1 MIQMLLNFL
10 SGRWI
15 WIVLL
20 LGLLGFVGIEYY
32 KKELIEK
39 ELEMLKMQNKKLE
52 DITMTTIGV
61 NANNSLMFEEL
72 KELMSKNLTE
82 LSDLLKRHYRI
93 ELELKK
99 LKEDVKNAKD
109 GDIAP
114 SLRTAING
122 VLQRTR
128 TDYNKTSRAS
138 EATNTKIFADSP
150 TIKHK

>member
-1 MIQMLLNFL
+1 MIQMLLNFI

-138 EATNTKIFADSP
+138 EATDTKSFADSP